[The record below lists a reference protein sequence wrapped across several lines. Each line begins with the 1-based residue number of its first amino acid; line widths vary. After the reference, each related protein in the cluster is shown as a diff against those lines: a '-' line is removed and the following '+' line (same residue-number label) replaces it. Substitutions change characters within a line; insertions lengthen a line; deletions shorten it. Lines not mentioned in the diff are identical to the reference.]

1 MKMYI
6 RALQMA
12 SDLDETVED
21 KLLVGDR
28 PKVATD
34 AEGRKANREKLL
46 ERTDEE
52 LAEVHDTCQELI
64 SASMLTIVQLTDDER
79 ALVDFVRELS
89 DWAEPH
95 HDYTRPPPAVVLAE
109 AAKVSEQ
116 RTGHP
121 LRGIEIPPLPANGS
135 TNGNWKKDEEQP
147 PVKDAPELVLNF
159 FDGEFFTA
167 VLSVGPS

>member
-1 MKMYI
+1 MLI
-6 RALQMA
+6 FDIEWT
-12 SDLDETVED
+12 SDL
-21 KLLVGDR
+21 
-28 PKVATD
+28 
-34 AEGRKANREKLL
+34 
-46 ERTDEE
+46 
-52 LAEVHDTCQELI
+52 
-64 SASMLTIVQLTDDER
+64 SMQLTDDER

-159 FDGEFFTA
+159 FDGKFLNA
-167 VLSVGPS
+167 VLCVWDQANELLQVSGNVSRRLSSSSRHWRLLL

>member
-1 MKMYI
+1 
-6 RALQMA
+6 
-12 SDLDETVED
+12 
-21 KLLVGDR
+21 
-28 PKVATD
+28 
-34 AEGRKANREKLL
+34 
-46 ERTDEE
+46 
-52 LAEVHDTCQELI
+52 
-64 SASMLTIVQLTDDER
+64 MLTSNIEWTSDMSMQLTDDER

-159 FDGEFFTA
+159 FDGESLAGAGDRRTA
-167 VLSVGPS
+167 DVLL